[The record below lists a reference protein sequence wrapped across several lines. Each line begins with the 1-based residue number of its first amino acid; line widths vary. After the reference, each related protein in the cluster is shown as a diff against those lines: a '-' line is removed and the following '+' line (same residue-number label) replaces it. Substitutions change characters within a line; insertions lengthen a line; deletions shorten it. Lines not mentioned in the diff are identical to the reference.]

1 MKKIFLRTAAV
12 WLAAMVGCASVPDAP
27 APFPVISQQ
36 YSAVQARASGPG
48 DLAPLDEWWRL
59 FKEPYL
65 DRLIAQ
71 ALSESTEARMAMA
84 RLREAQAIRE
94 AALTQYRPQGGVRA
108 GGERRGSRKLG
119 NSLSGAESAAAGLG
133 VNTSASLDMQVS
145 WELDLFG
152 RGAAHGQQVDGEFRA
167 ALYDTYAER
176 AALAAEVARTLF
188 EAQRLAAALGDAK
201 ATVSIQTKLRDVL
214 ARKVSRGLAP
224 SSEAARVEAG
234 LLSAQADELV
244 LEAQLNATRRALLV
258 LVGQGD
264 EPLEAVQ
271 VSGLPARAP
280 ALPQGFPAELL
291 VRRPDVLKARAQMDA
306 ASGSLELSRLALLPS
321 ITLTP
326 GLGAG
331 WQSQRSV
338 LSSGY
343 WSLAGNVFLP
353 VLDRPRL
360 LANAHAQG
368 ARAEQAVIGYEQV
381 VQRAFS
387 EADQAMLR
395 MAPDRQRLAALEQA
409 QDHAHA
415 AYESAL
421 KGYGAGFFDL
431 IVVLDAEL
439 AYRQSRVALTT
450 AKAEALGHAVQVF
463 QALGGGW
470 SPASRQDEK
479 S

>member
-1 MKKIFLRTAAV
+1 MKNVFLRAAPI
-12 WLAAMVGCASVPDAP
+12 WLAVMAGCASVPDAP

-36 YSAVQARASGPG
+36 YSAAQARASGPG
-48 DLAPLDEWWRL
+48 DLAALDEWWRL
-59 FKEPYL
+59 FNDPYL
-65 DRLIAQ
+65 DDLVTQ
-71 ALSESTEARMAMA
+71 ALRESTEARMTMA
-84 RLREAQAIRE
+84 RLREARSIRD
-94 AALTQYRPQGGVRA
+94 AALTQYRLQGGLRA

-119 NSLSGAESAAAGLG
+119 GSLSGAESAATGLG
-133 VNTSASLDMQVS
+133 AHSSASLDMQVS

-167 ALYDTYAER
+167 VLYDTYAQR
-176 AALAAEVARTLF
+176 AALVAEVARTLF
-188 EAQRLAAALGDAK
+188 EVQRLTAALSDAK
-201 ATVSIQTKLRDVL
+201 ATVSIQTKLRDLL

-224 SSEAARVEAG
+224 SSEVARVEAG
-234 LLSAQADELV
+234 LLSAQADEWGLD
-244 LEAQLNATRRALLV
+244 AQLNATRRALLV
-258 LVGQGD
+258 LVGMGD
-264 EPLEAVQ
+264 ESLEAVQ
-271 VSGLPARAP
+271 VSGLQAQAP

-326 GLGAG
+326 GLGAS
-331 WQSQRSV
+331 WQNQRSV

-360 LANAHAQG
+360 LANARAQG

-395 MAPDRQRLAALEQA
+395 MAPDRQRLEALEKA
-409 QDHAHA
+409 QGHAHA
-415 AYESAL
+415 SYESAL

-431 IVVLDAEL
+431 LVVLDAEL
-439 AYRQSRVALTT
+439 AYRQARVALTT
-450 AKAEALGHAVQVF
+450 AKADALGHAVQVF

-470 SPASRQDEK
+470 SPASRQDEE